1 MFAGTRIK
9 QTKQTNDIAKLETR
23 QTDYTNEF
31 ELPKTP
37 NNVRAMKNLSLVG
50 NISKIPYRKNT
61 AMLFSSTG
69 ESLIRDGWAVV
80 RETTDVYKV
89 FIYDGNL
96 EIFKAIENALLSD
109 LDLSE
114 LDHFKD
120 LQTVVSSWTND
131 EYRYI
136 LADYNGLATYRNGQ
150 NQIVANIDYLVPSV
164 RVRYLWDKVFDAY
177 GFTYSGSIF
186 STDAFQNLWM
196 TYPKGI
202 NTGDND
208 VTVFDSDE
216 TGLYEQL
223 FLNSGFL
230 FFKAAYLVTFQSWS
244 GAPILMEQDR
254 YPTVVETG
262 LYRITVSGTVNKF
275 YPPSHPVS
283 RLIIGKNAV
292 GIEPNDVAP
301 YGPDG
306 IFENIQDGE
315 PFEFTFTINLLAL
328 ESLCFVVKSQIDDW
342 YRLDTD
348 TSTVNV
354 EIVQLNPNNPDFGE
368 AFIDFSISDFFKE
381 VIHHFGLSL
390 FKRKYQNHY
399 DFLTM
404 EERIETA
411 EKVDWSDKYIRR
423 LSESYVYGD
432 YARLNILRHE
442 YDDDKDSYND
452 GHITIDNVNLSPSK
466 SLIKSKIYTPLEKP
480 VNYLGR
486 QSLIY
491 KLFSKELDD
500 SGGQLGY
507 KYKSLSKRFHFMRSI
522 SYNNPSGIRIGSQQL
537 EEETV
542 KTDVQV
548 ESYIG
553 LPNKDVVR
561 ERYAAIGQ
569 LLNRSKVI
577 RVLMTLTEIDIANL
591 DFKKKYYLTQE
602 QSYFLLN
609 KVVSYEL
616 GKPTVVEMVSL
627 SPYDADISSE
637 TP

>member
-1 MFAGTRIK
+1 
-9 QTKQTNDIAKLETR
+9 
-23 QTDYTNEF
+23 
-31 ELPKTP
+31 
-37 NNVRAMKNLSLVG
+37 
-50 NISKIPYRKNT
+50 
-61 AMLFSSTG
+61 
-69 ESLIRDGWAVV
+69 
-80 RETTDVYKV
+80 
-89 FIYDGNL
+89 
-96 EIFKAIENALLSD
+96 
-109 LDLSE
+109 
-114 LDHFKD
+114 
-120 LQTVVSSWTND
+120 
-131 EYRYI
+131 
-136 LADYNGLATYRNGQ
+136 
-150 NQIVANIDYLVPSV
+150 
-164 RVRYLWDKVFDAY
+164 
-177 GFTYSGSIF
+177 
-186 STDAFQNLWM
+186 
-196 TYPKGI
+196 
-202 NTGDND
+202 
-208 VTVFDSDE
+208 
-216 TGLYEQL
+216 
-223 FLNSGFL
+223 
-230 FFKAAYLVTFQSWS
+230 
-244 GAPILMEQDR
+244 
-254 YPTVVETG
+254 
-262 LYRITVSGTVNKF
+262 
-275 YPPSHPVS
+275 
-283 RLIIGKNAV
+283 
-292 GIEPNDVAP
+292 
-301 YGPDG
+301 
-306 IFENIQDGE
+306 
-315 PFEFTFTINLLAL
+315 LAL